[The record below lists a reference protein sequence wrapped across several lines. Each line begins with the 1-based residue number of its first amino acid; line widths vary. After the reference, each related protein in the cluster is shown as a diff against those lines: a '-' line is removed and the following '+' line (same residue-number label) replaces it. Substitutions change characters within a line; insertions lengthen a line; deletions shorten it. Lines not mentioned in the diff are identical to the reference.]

1 MRTEKISKLFNVVI
15 TILIFLLI
23 INVIANFQ
31 TTFLGKK
38 YNNIFGYTLF
48 EVKTGSM
55 EDTLKIGDWV
65 LVKITDD
72 IKLND
77 IVTYEEDNAFI
88 THRVIEHYK
97 DTYITKGDANNSKD
111 SPVLRSQIV
120 GKVVKVFP
128 QFGIIKKTLLN
139 PIVLILFII
148 TITLGISLLKK
159 QPQKKKCE
167 NKTKS
172 EEEPKLPKETSDF
185 IQKTF
190 TKVPGN
196 SSKTMILSRVTVQKE
211 KKALNLLKDNLEN
224 ELETLDIKEEKQ
236 DEQDEII

>member
-38 YNNIFGYTLF
+38 YNNTLF